1 MYFPNPLRFARAHPY
16 NELINGDKKSCRLQL
31 VNSGGFMEESR
42 SALYQKCK
50 QRLLKVRQDRL
61 NGLKALEG
69 SLSEVATGDE
79 GDLASTFESQ
89 HTAIAQRE
97 KLLMELRE
105 MDNALSRIES
115 GSYGVCEET
124 GEDIESDR
132 LLAIPWTKLSIEG
145 AETREKMRKKFA

>member
-1 MYFPNPLRFARAHPY
+1 
-16 NELINGDKKSCRLQL
+16 
-31 VNSGGFMEESR
+31 MEESR

-50 QRLLKVRQDRL
+50 QRLLKSKQDRV

-79 GDLASTFESQ
+79 GDLARTFESQ

-97 KLLMELRE
+97 KLLIELRE
-105 MDNALSRIES
+105 MDKALKRIDE
-115 GSYGVCEET
+115 GNYGVCEET
-124 GEDIESDR
+124 GEPIEADR
-132 LLAIPWTKLSIEG
+132 LMAIPWTKLSIEG

>member
-1 MYFPNPLRFARAHPY
+1 M
-16 NELINGDKKSCRLQL
+16 D
-31 VNSGGFMEESR
+31 ESR

-50 QRLLKVRQDRL
+50 QRLLKSKQDRI

-79 GDLASTFESQ
+79 GDLARTFESQ

-97 KLLMELRE
+97 KLLIELRE
-105 MDNALSRIES
+105 MDEALKRIDENN
-115 GSYGVCEET
+115 YGVCEET
-124 GEDIESDR
+124 GEAIEADR
-132 LLAIPWTKLSIEG
+132 LMAIPWTRLSIEG